1 MKQSQDKHVDEKMLR
16 EGATAQRRI
25 VNCQLLTWLR
35 ARQEQ
40 QSALVGTPCAERPR
54 AFPCAGAEKIGVVFY
69 IEQRFNAEF
78 GEFEPCTITST
89 GTGAYIFRRYD
100 NMRIGQN
107 RRAGQALEDSDAY
120 ADDAIMSVD
129 DIVSEWGPLS
139 YHHLPRCAY
148 WKSEWQLHKEQDAPN
163 DSAPAPAAVAV
174 DAHEGVFLSLIHI

>member
-1 MKQSQDKHVDEKMLR
+1 MSYNPRLHWFEAARKQSQDEHVRFDEKMLR

-54 AFPCAGAEKIGVVFY
+54 AFPCAGAEKTGVVFY

-89 GTGAYIFRRYD
+89 GRGAYIFRRYD

-107 RRAGQALEDSDAY
+107 RRAGQALEDGDAD

-129 DIVSEWGPLS
+129 DIVSEWGVRKYQHRSP
-139 YHHLPRCAY
+139 HQ
-148 WKSEWQLHKEQDAPN
+148 WD
-163 DSAPAPAAVAV
+163 
-174 DAHEGVFLSLIHI
+174 

>member
-69 IEQRFNAEF
+69 IEQRFNADF
-78 GEFEPCTITST
+78 GLFEPCSIKST
-89 GTGAYIFRRYD
+89 GRGSYIFKRFD
-100 NMRIGQN
+100 GVLIGQN
-107 RRAGQALEDSDAY
+107 LRSGKEIEEGSTF

-129 DIVSEWGPLS
+129 DLVSEWGPEK
-139 YHHLPRCAY
+139 YH
-148 WKSEWQLHKEQDAPN
+148 
-163 DSAPAPAAVAV
+163 
-174 DAHEGVFLSLIHI
+174 LSLIHI